1 MDKRVV
7 ITGTGAIT
15 CAGNDVNEF
24 WDSVINGRCG
34 ITKVNTFDTSEFRT
48 QIGGHVKN
56 FDITKYM
63 SVKEARR
70 LDRFCQFAIAAGD
83 EALSSAGL
91 TNDLNGVNPKR
102 VGVLVSSGIGGISTI
117 ETQASVLAQKGPGKV
132 SPFLVPMMIINLA
145 SGNLAIRYGAKGPN
159 ISIAT
164 ACASSTH
171 SIGESFWMIKRGDAD
186 VMITGGAETGISPLS
201 YAGFCSMKAMSQRN
215 DDPLTASRPFDADRE
230 GFVIG
235 EGAGVLV
242 LEELEHAKK
251 RGANIL
257 AEVVGYGLTADA
269 YHITAPA
276 PGGAGL
282 ADAMRMA
289 LDHAG
294 IQTSDVDYIN
304 AHGTSTPLN
313 DKFETLAIKDV
324 FGGNAYNIPI
334 SSIKGTIGHNL
345 GASGA
350 IETISCV
357 KTLQNNIIPPTINYT
372 TKDPDCDL
380 DYTPNTARE
389 TEVDIALNSNLA
401 FGGHNAA
408 LILKKYK

>member
-7 ITGTGAIT
+7 ITGTGAIS
-15 CAGNDVNEF
+15 CVGNDVNAF
-24 WDSVINGRCG
+24 WDGVVNGRSG
-34 ITKVNTFDTSEFRT
+34 ITRVNTFDVSEFRT
-48 QIGGHVKN
+48 QIGGHVKD
-56 FDITKYM
+56 FDITNYM
-63 SVKEARR
+63 SIKEARR

-91 TNDLNGVNPKR
+91 AAGLDGLNSKR
-102 VGVLVSSGIGGISTI
+102 VGVLVGSGIGGISAI
-117 ETQASVLAQKGPGKV
+117 ETQSKILSERGPGKV
-132 SPFLVPMMIINLA
+132 SPFFVPMMIINLA

-186 VMITGGAETGISPLS
+186 VMITGGAETGVSALS
-201 YAGFCSMKAMSQRN
+201 FAGFCAMKAMSQRN
-215 DDPLTASRPFDADRE
+215 DDPTAASRPFDADRE

-235 EGAGVLV
+235 EGAGILV
-242 LEELEHAKK
+242 MEELEHAKK

-257 AEVVGYGLTADA
+257 AEVIGYGLTADA

-276 PGGAGL
+276 PGGEGL
-282 ADAMRMA
+282 ADAMKMA
-289 LDHAG
+289 LNHAG
-294 IQTSDVDYIN
+294 IHGSDVDYIN

-324 FGGNAYNIPI
+324 FGENAYNIPI

-350 IETISCV
+350 LETISCI
-357 KTLQNNIIPPTINYT
+357 KTLQENVIPPTINYT

-389 TEVDIALNSNLA
+389 TKVDIAVNSNLA

-408 LILKKYK
+408 LVLKKYK